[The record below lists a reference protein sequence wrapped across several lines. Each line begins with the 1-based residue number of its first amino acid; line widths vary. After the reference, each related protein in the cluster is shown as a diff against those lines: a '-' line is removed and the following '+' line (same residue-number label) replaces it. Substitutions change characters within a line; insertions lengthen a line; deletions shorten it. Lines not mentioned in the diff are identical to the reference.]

1 MSGPYSSSSGVDL
14 RPSTLR
20 QSASR
25 RAPITNSRHERPEGS
40 DLLSPGPKG
49 PTRKG
54 RVGRRHVVD
63 ETDRLIGVVTLNSLA
78 WRSPKEQE
86 TLEAAQKISRR
97 SARTA

>member
-1 MSGPYSSSSGVDL
+1 MKAMAD
-14 RPSTLR
+14 
-20 QSASR
+20 A
-25 RAPITNSRHERPEGS
+25 
-40 DLLSPGPKG
+40 
-49 PTRKG
+49 

-63 ETDRLIGVVTLNSLA
+63 ETDRLSGVVTLNSLA

>member
-1 MSGPYSSSSGVDL
+1 MKAMAD
-14 RPSTLR
+14 
-20 QSASR
+20 A
-25 RAPITNSRHERPEGS
+25 
-40 DLLSPGPKG
+40 
-49 PTRKG
+49 